1 MKNGFFGSFF
11 DLFIASKG
19 GKFLPKIIVDADA
32 CPVKEEIK
40 SLAQTFHL
48 EVIYVASYNHFGA
61 NRADE
66 HWVYVDTEKE
76 AADLRIVNLSKKGDI
91 VITQD
96 IGLASMLLSK
106 CTVFSNRGEIYQDE
120 MMTLMLEQRESRAK
134 ARRRGEYG
142 KGPKAM
148 TDQDRQTFKQ
158 NLEQFLMNL
167 KFLGVDDK

>member
-1 MKNGFFGSFF
+1 M
-11 DLFIASKG
+11 
-19 GKFLPKIIVDADA
+19 PKIIVDADA

-40 SLAQTFHL
+40 SLAQIFHL
-48 EVIYVASYNHFGA
+48 EVTYVASYNHFGA
-61 NRADE
+61 NREDE
-66 HWVYVDTEKE
+66 NWIYVDTEKE

-91 VITQD
+91 IITQD

-106 CTVFSNRGEIYQDE
+106 CTVFSNRGEIYQDD
-120 MMTLMLEQRESRAK
+120 MMPLMLEQRESRAK

-158 NLEQFLMNL
+158 NLEQFLTKL